1 MKHHHHLPALRYL
14 KGFSLIELMVAMAIG
29 LIIAAASFS
38 AYLGA
43 SGASQ
48 MAEAQS
54 RMNEDAQAALSILTQ
69 QLRMAGNNPNQPDR
83 IDAASRRNP
92 VYGAPRYPT
101 GTYATSNFTL
111 RGCDGRFKPFTG
123 LGPDSLDNLVCN
135 DQTAEP
141 DSLAVSY
148 EADSFNTIP
157 TALGN
162 FPSDCLGSKLS
173 TITATL
179 PALATSAPAPGITPP
194 TTGVTPPLLVV
205 KIPPLVVSVI
215 TPGVTVPVPVVPVP
229 VPTPVSAAS
238 REVTYAVA
246 VNRFY
251 VGVSTSQ
258 VPSLYCKGS
267 GLNGD
272 GTPSTPKPLVE
283 NIEDMQ
289 FRYGVVRASTAAAD
303 VPSAVMAGYL
313 TAHEVVRQVNM
324 AALAND
330 AQRWAKVVTVQICIL
345 ARSDAAVVSDAVS
358 ARYLK
363 CDGTL
368 ESSPPDL
375 RLRRA
380 YHATVVL
387 RNRRFD
393 HD

>member
-1 MKHHHHLPALRYL
+1 MKRYHHLPASRCL

-43 SGASQ
+43 SGTSR

-69 QLRMAGNNPNQPDR
+69 QLRMAGSNPNQSGR
-83 IDAASRRNP
+83 INDASRRNP
-92 VYGAPRYPT
+92 VYGATSYPT
-101 GTYATSNFTL
+101 GAYTMSNFIL
-111 RGCDGRFKPFTG
+111 RGCDGKFKPPTG
-123 LGPDSLDNLVCN
+123 SGPERLDKLDCE
-135 DQTAEP
+135 DQLAEP

-148 EADSFNTIP
+148 EADRFNTIP

-162 FPSDCLGSKLS
+162 FPSDCLGSRLN
-173 TITATL
+173 TIVATL
-179 PALATSAPAPGITPP
+179 PALA
-194 TTGVTPPLLVV
+194 VTPPVPGV
-205 KIPPLVVSVI
+205 PVPA
-215 TPGVTVPVPVVPVP
+215 PGVTVPKDF
-229 VPTPVSAAS
+229 A
-238 REVTYAVA
+238 YAVA
-246 VNRFY
+246 VNQFY
-251 VGVSTSQ
+251 VVVSSAQ

-267 GLNGD
+267 GLNDD
-272 GTPSTPKPLVE
+272 GSASTPKPLVE

-289 FRYGVVRASTAAAD
+289 LKYGAVKASTAAAD
-303 VPSAVMAGYL
+303 VASAEVAGYL
-313 TAHEVVRQVNM
+313 TAHEVVHQVDM

-330 AQRWAKVVTVQICIL
+330 ADRWAKVVTVQICIL
-345 ARSDAAVVSDAVS
+345 ARSETAVVSDAAS

-368 ESSPPDL
+368 ETNPPDL

-387 RNRRFD
+387 RNRRFPS
-393 HD
+393 

>member
-1 MKHHHHLPALRYL
+1 MKRHRHLRASRYR

-29 LIIAAASFS
+29 LVIAAASFS

-43 SGASQ
+43 SGTSR

-69 QLRMAGNNPNQPDR
+69 QLRMAGSNPNQSGR
-83 IDAASRRNP
+83 INDASRRNP
-92 VYGAPRYPT
+92 VYGATSYPT
-101 GTYATSNFTL
+101 GAYTMSNFIL
-111 RGCDGRFKPFTG
+111 RGCDGKFKPPAG
-123 LGPDSLDNLVCN
+123 SGPERLDNLVCD
-135 DQTAEP
+135 DQLAEP

-148 EADSFNTIP
+148 EADRFNTIP

-162 FPSDCLGSKLS
+162 FPSDCLGSRLN
-173 TITATL
+173 TIVATL
-179 PALATSAPAPGITPP
+179 PALAVPAPPPGITPP

-205 KIPPLVVSVI
+205 TTPPLVVTVI
-215 TPGVTVPVPVVPVP
+215 TPGVTPPVPVVPVP
-229 VPTPVSAAS
+229 APGVTVPKDFA
-238 REVTYAVA
+238 YAVA
-246 VNRFY
+246 VNQFY

-267 GLNGD
+267 GLNDD
-272 GTPSTPKPLVE
+272 GSASTPKPLVE

-289 FRYGVVRASTAAAD
+289 LSYGAVKASTAAAD
-303 VPSAVMAGYL
+303 VDSAVMAGYL

-330 AQRWAKVVTVQICIL
+330 AERWAKVVTVRICIL
-345 ARSDAAVVSDAVS
+345 ARSETAVVSDAAS

-368 ESSPPDL
+368 ETNPPDL

-387 RNRRFD
+387 RNRRFPS
-393 HD
+393 